1 MARNMKQV
9 TPDDVRKWA
18 TETDWRDEYDREVA
32 TRGRLS
38 TKLVNDYNNANRRY
52 GREYVGGPPG
62 PRPRSTDVAKTDS
75 TTRQPARQ
83 QEKAQPQ
90 PAARQRARA
99 EDDDEAPMQ
108 VASERIQSSGEGDQ
122 TALMVQDVIAA
133 LAAAGNS
140 RKGNGRGEPT
150 LVTTTVSAHKLM
162 YI

>member
-18 TETDWRDEYDREVA
+18 VETDWRDEYDREVA

-62 PRPRSTDVAKTDS
+62 PRPRTTDVARQDS
-75 TTRQPARQ
+75 GSRQPAKT
-83 QEKAQPQ
+83 EKATPQ
-90 PAARQRARA
+90 PATRQRARA
-99 EDDDEAPMQ
+99 EDEDEAPIQ
-108 VASERIQSSGEGDQ
+108 VASERIQASGEGDQ

>member
-1 MARNMKQV
+1 
-9 TPDDVRKWA
+9 
-18 TETDWRDEYDREVA
+18 
-32 TRGRLS
+32 
-38 TKLVNDYNNANRRY
+38 
-52 GREYVGGPPG
+52 
-62 PRPRSTDVAKTDS
+62 
-75 TTRQPARQ
+75 
-83 QEKAQPQ
+83 
-90 PAARQRARA
+90 
-99 EDDDEAPMQ
+99 MQ